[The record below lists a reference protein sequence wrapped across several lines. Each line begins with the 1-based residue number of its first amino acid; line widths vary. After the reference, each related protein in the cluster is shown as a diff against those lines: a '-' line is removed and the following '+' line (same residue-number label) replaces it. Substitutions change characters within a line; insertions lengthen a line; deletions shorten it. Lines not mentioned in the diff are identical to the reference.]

1 MGLKGPVNQESR
13 FFDVHVTH
21 NKFPSM
27 ERKKLE
33 KMKEVDQRKEEI

>member
-1 MGLKGPVNQESR
+1 MGLKGPVSQEST

-21 NKFPSM
+21 NKFTSI